1 VGGRTIKLLGDFFIA
16 GATSM
21 NSSNSKND
29 VKAKAKRSA
38 KHLQASDL
46 RGIAQLGN
54 QATAGIA
61 RIVEGVHQSIWAR
74 LGMPGGPA
82 PGQTRGITGL
92 AYKSVHGVNRLV
104 GTSLQA
110 LLKRIEPM
118 LQSSTDEP
126 QTSPQRAALLAAL
139 NGVMGDHLQATNNP
153 LATTMSMRWQGVA
166 LNWLDLPP
174 DFKPCH
180 KVLLLIHGLCM
191 NDLQWQTSDKGQT
204 VDHGQALAAALDYTP
219 VYLRYNSGL
228 HTSQNGRELAAQ
240 LESLAQH
247 WPVPLEEI
255 SIVAHSMGGLLARSA
270 CHIATEQASSWRPL
284 LKNIVF
290 LGTPHHGA
298 PLERAG
304 NWIDVL
310 LGSTPYTA
318 PLAKL
323 GQLRSAGITDLR
335 HGYVRD
341 EDWQGDNRFHR
352 LPDQRLITPLPAGVN
367 CFAVAATMAAKSANR
382 GGALAN
388 RLIGDGLVP
397 LHSALGE
404 HADPRR
410 DLGFAKSEQLICY
423 RMNHME
429 LLSSPLLTQQMQ
441 DWLNPARPRRAV
453 KS

>member
-1 VGGRTIKLLGDFFIA
+1 
-16 GATSM
+16 M
-21 NSSNSKND
+21 NSSPP
-29 VKAKAKRSA
+29 KRTA
-38 KHLQASDL
+38 KHLLASDL
-46 RGIAQLGN
+46 RGIAQLGS

-61 RIVEGVHQSIWAR
+61 RIVEGVHQSIWDR
-74 LGMPGGPA
+74 LGVPGGHA

-92 AYKSVHGVNRLV
+92 AYRSVHGVNRLV
-104 GTSLQA
+104 GDGLQA
-110 LLKRIEPM
+110 LLKRLEP
-118 LQSSTDEP
+118 LLAADA
-126 QTSPQRAALLAAL
+126 QTQQASPQRAALLAAL
-139 NGVMGDHLQATNNP
+139 NGVMGDHLLASNNP
-153 LATTMSMRWQGVA
+153 LAIPMSMRWQDHT
-166 LNWLDLPP
+166 LDWQDLPP
-174 DFKPCH
+174 DFAPSG

-191 NDLQWQTSDKGQT
+191 NDLQWQASHKGQP
-204 VDHGQALAAALDYTP
+204 VDHGQSLAAALGYCP
-219 VYLRYNSGL
+219 IYLRYNSGL

-240 LESLAQH
+240 LELLVRH
-247 WPVPLEEI
+247 WPVPVEEI
-255 SIVAHSMGGLLARSA
+255 SIVAHSMGGLLTRSA
-270 CHIATEQASSWRPL
+270 CHFATEQTSHWLPL

-335 HGYVRD
+335 HGHVRD
-341 EDWQGDNRFHR
+341 EDWMGDNRFHR

-367 CFAVAATMAAKSANR
+367 CFAVAATMAAKR
-382 GGALAN
+382 GALAN

-404 HADPRR
+404 HSDPRR

-429 LLSSPLLTQQMQ
+429 LLSSPMLTQQMQ
-441 DWLNPARPRRAV
+441 DWLKPAKPSKAV

>member
-1 VGGRTIKLLGDFFIA
+1 
-16 GATSM
+16 M
-21 NSSNSKND
+21 NSPTH
-29 VKAKAKRSA
+29 KRTA
-38 KHLQASDL
+38 KHLLPSDL
-46 RGIAQLGN
+46 RGIAQLGS

-61 RIVEGVHQSIWAR
+61 HIVEGVHQSIWDR
-74 LGMPGGPA
+74 LGVPGGPKA
-82 PGQTRGITGL
+82 GQTRGITGL

-104 GTSLQA
+104 GLGLQA
-110 LLKRIEPM
+110 LLKRLEP
-118 LQSSTDEP
+118 LLTPGTDSPAESS
-126 QTSPQRAALLAAL
+126 QRAALLAAL
-139 NGVMGDHLQATNNP
+139 NGVMGDHLLATQNP
-153 LATTMSMRWQGVA
+153 LATQMSMRWQGQA
-166 LNWLDLPP
+166 LDWQNLPP
-174 DFKPCH
+174 DFAPTG

-191 NDLQWQTSDKGQT
+191 NDLQWQADNK
-204 VDHGQALAAALDYTP
+204 VDHGQALASSLGYTP
-219 VYLRYNSGL
+219 IYLRYNSGL
-228 HTSQNGRELAAQ
+228 HTSQNGRELASQ
-240 LESLAQH
+240 LGLLAQH
-247 WPVPLEEI
+247 WPTPIEEI
-255 SIVAHSMGGLLARSA
+255 SIVAHSMGGLLTRSA
-270 CHIATEQASSWRPL
+270 CQLAAEQGLRWLPL

-335 HGYVRD
+335 HGHVRD

-367 CFAVAATMAAKSANR
+367 CFAVAATMAAKR
-382 GGALAN
+382 GALAN

-404 HADPRR
+404 HTDPRR
-410 DLGFAKSEQLICY
+410 DLGFAKSEQLVCY

-429 LLSSPLLTQQMQ
+429 LLSSPMLTQQML
-441 DWLNPARPRRAV
+441 DWLKPAKTV
-453 KS
+453 KA

>member
-1 VGGRTIKLLGDFFIA
+1 
-16 GATSM
+16 M
-21 NSSNSKND
+21 NSNKPRR
-29 VKAKAKRSA
+29 KAH
-38 KHLQASDL
+38 HLQATDL
-46 RGIAQLGN
+46 RGIAQLGS

-82 PGQTRGITGL
+82 PGQTRGVTGM
-92 AYKSVHGVNRLV
+92 AYRSVHGVNRLV
-104 GTSLQA
+104 GASLQA
-110 LLKRIEPM
+110 LLKRLEPM
-118 LQSSTDEP
+118 LQSGSEGTEQQEST
-126 QTSPQRAALLAAL
+126 QRAALLAAL
-139 NGVMGDHLQATNNP
+139 NGVMGDHLLATGNP
-153 LATTMSMRWQGVA
+153 LATTMSMRWKGLA
-166 LNWLDLPP
+166 LNWQALPP
-174 DFKPCH
+174 DFKPNG

-191 NDLQWQTSDKGQT
+191 NDLQWQASDKGRT
-204 VDHGQALAAALDYTP
+204 VDHGQALAAALGYTP
-219 VYLRYNSGL
+219 IYLRYNSGL

-240 LESLAQH
+240 LELVTRH

-255 SIVAHSMGGLLARSA
+255 SIVAHSMGGLLTRSA
-270 CHIATEQASSWRPL
+270 CHIAGQQSLSWLPL
-284 LKNIVF
+284 LKNIIF

-310 LGSTPYTA
+310 LGSTSYTA

-335 HGYVRD
+335 HGHVRD
-341 EDWQGDNRFHR
+341 EDWQGDDRFHR
-352 LPDQRLITPLPAGVN
+352 LPDQRLITPLPAGIN
-367 CFAVAATMAAKSANR
+367 CFAVAATMSAKTAKR

-404 HADPRR
+404 HSDPRR
-410 DLGFAKSEQLICY
+410 DLGFAKSEQLVCY

-429 LLSSPLLTQQMQ
+429 LLSSPVVCQQLLN
-441 DWLNPARPRRAV
+441 WLHTTPQ
-453 KS
+453 KQTKQ